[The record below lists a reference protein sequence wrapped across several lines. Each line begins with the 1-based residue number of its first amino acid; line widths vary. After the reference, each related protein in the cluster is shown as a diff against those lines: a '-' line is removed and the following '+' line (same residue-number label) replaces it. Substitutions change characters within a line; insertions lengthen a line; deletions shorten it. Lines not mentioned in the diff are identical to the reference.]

1 VLANAARTGATLS
14 NGNNRP
20 PAMNNH
26 VAIDGPVASGKTL
39 AGKSLAAE
47 TGHLYLDTGAMYRAV
62 AYLALK
68 NGVDLDNES
77 GLVSMLAHHAIAIVA
92 DPAATA
98 GYRVMIDGRDTGERL
113 FDPDVASAVSSVAA
127 LPAIRAE
134 LVRRQRAIAAQGP
147 VVMAGR
153 DIGTVV
159 LPDARHKFFL
169 TASVDE
175 RARRRQAEF
184 HERGLDVDF
193 EEVRAQIAERDRL
206 DSTRAASPLRAA
218 ADAVTID
225 STSLQPGDV
234 VARMR
239 AHMERAPA

>member
-1 VLANAARTGATLS
+1 MAND
-14 NGNNRP
+14 N
-20 PAMNNH
+20 
-26 VAIDGPVASGKTL
+26 VAIDGWTAAGKTTIAKLL
-39 AGKSLAAE
+39 ASALDL
-47 TGHLYLDTGAMYRAV
+47 LYLDTGAMYRAV

-77 GLVSMLAHHAIAIVA
+77 GLVSMLSHHTISIVA
-92 DPAATA
+92 DSSTTA
-98 GYRVMIDGRDTGERL
+98 GYRVIIDDNDTGERL
-113 FDPDVASAVSSVAA
+113 FDPDVAAAVSTVAA

-134 LVRRQRAIAAQGP
+134 LVARQRAIAEQGP

-184 HERGLDVDF
+184 RERGLDVPF
-193 EEVRAQIAERDRL
+193 EEVRAQIVERDRL
-206 DSTRAASPLRAA
+206 DSTRAVSPLRAA
-218 ADAVTID
+218 PDAITID
-225 STSLQPGDV
+225 STDLHPEDV

-239 AHMERAPA
+239 AAMDAARA

>member
-1 VLANAARTGATLS
+1 MPND
-14 NGNNRP
+14 
-20 PAMNNH
+20 H
-26 VAIDGPVASGKTL
+26 VAIDGPVASGKTTI
-39 AGKSLAAE
+39 SQILAAE

-68 NGVDLDNES
+68 NGVDLDSQS
-77 GLVSMLAHHAIAIVA
+77 GLVAMLAHHTIAIVA

-98 GYRVMIDGRDTGERL
+98 GYRVILDGRDTGERL
-113 FDPDVASAVSSVAA
+113 FDPDVAAVVSSVAA

-134 LVRRQRAIAAQGP
+134 LVRRQRAIAAAGP

-184 HERGLDVDF
+184 RERGLDLPF
-193 EEVRAQIAERDRL
+193 AEVRDQIAERDRL
-206 DSTRAASPLRAA
+206 DSTRAASPLRVA

-225 STSLQPGDV
+225 STALQPADV

-239 AHMERAPA
+239 ALMDAAPA

>member
-1 VLANAARTGATLS
+1 MAND
-14 NGNNRP
+14 
-20 PAMNNH
+20 H
-26 VAIDGPVASGKTL
+26 VAIDGTTSAGKTTV
-39 AGKSLAAE
+39 SQRLAAV
-47 TGHLYLDTGAMYRAV
+47 TGHLYLDTGAMYRSV

-77 GLVSMLAHHAIAIVA
+77 GLVTMLAHHKIVIVP
-92 DPAATA
+92 DPGAAA
-98 GYRVMIDGRDTGERL
+98 GYRVLLDGRGTGDRL
-113 FDPDVASAVSSVAA
+113 FDPDVAAAVSTVAA
-127 LPAIRAE
+127 LPAIRHE
-134 LVRRQRAIAAQGP
+134 LVERQRRIAAEGP

-169 TASVDE
+169 TASIDE

-184 HERGLDVDF
+184 HERGIDIPF

-218 ADAVTID
+218 PDAITID
-225 STSLQPGDV
+225 STDLQADDV
-234 VARMR
+234 VAQMR
-239 AHMERAPA
+239 AIMQASAT